1 MALDPQI
8 QPIVDTVNR
17 AAQNAPQNPSV
28 EERRQGYLALVA
40 FAGPGPQLD
49 SVSDSTIPGPGGD
62 IPVRIYR
69 NDGARGVFVFFH
81 GGGYCIGDLDTHD
94 EVCRQLAD
102 RIGCTVVAV
111 HYRLAPEHPFPA
123 GVEDCWAAMQWCDAN
138 REELGGEGARLV
150 VGGDSAGGN
159 LSAVTSLMA
168 RDAGV
173 EVAKQLLVYP
183 GTRIDDESPSMEA
196 NGTGYI
202 LERDTMDWF
211 MESYKADPSDWR
223 ASPIYAESHAGV
235 APALVITAE
244 YDPIRD
250 QGRDYA
256 EALAA
261 AGVDVTH
268 TDYDGMVHIF
278 FQLGP
283 IVNKGAAAVAE
294 VASHAR
300 AALHDD

>member
-17 AAQNAPQNPSV
+17 AAENAPPDPSV
-28 EERRQGYLALVA
+28 ADRRQGYLALVA
-40 FAGPGPQLD
+40 FAGPGPELD
-49 SVSDSTIPGPGGD
+49 DVSDSTIPGPAGE
-62 IPVRIYR
+62 IPIRIYR
-69 NDGARGVFVFFH
+69 NEGARGIFVFFH

-94 EVCRQLAD
+94 EVCRQLAKQ
-102 RIGCTVVAV
+102 IGCTVVAV
-111 HYRLAPEHPFPA
+111 PYRLAPEHPFPA
-123 GVEDCWAAMQWCDAN
+123 GVEDSWAALQWCDAN

-168 RDAGV
+168 RDAGLD
-173 EVAKQLLVYP
+173 VAKQLLVYP

-202 LERDTMDWF
+202 LERTTMDWF
-211 MESYKADPSDWR
+211 MESYAADPQDWR
-223 ASPIYAESHAGV
+223 ASPIYADSHEGI

-250 QGRDYA
+250 QGRRYA
-256 EALAA
+256 ETLAE

-268 TDYDGMVHIF
+268 TDYAGMVHIF

-283 IVNKGAAAVAE
+283 LVEKGAEAVAE
-294 VASHAR
+294 VAAHAR
-300 AALHDD
+300 AALYD

>member
-8 QPIVDTVNR
+8 QPIVDIVNR
-17 AAQNAPQNPSV
+17 AAESAPPDPSV
-28 EERRQGYLALVA
+28 ADRRQGYLALVA
-40 FAGPGPQLD
+40 FAGPGPELD
-49 SVSDSTIPGPGGD
+49 DVSDSTIPGPAGE
-62 IPVRIYR
+62 IPIRIYR
-69 NDGARGVFVFFH
+69 DEGARGIFVFFH

-94 EVCRQLAD
+94 EVCRQLAKQ
-102 RIGCTVVAV
+102 IGCTVVAV

-123 GVEDCWAAMQWCDAN
+123 GVEDSWAALQWCDAN

-168 RDAGV
+168 RDAGLD
-173 EVAKQLLVYP
+173 VAKQLLVYP

-202 LERDTMDWF
+202 LERTTMDWF
-211 MESYKADPSDWR
+211 MESYAADPQDWR
-223 ASPIYAESHAGV
+223 ASPIYADSHEGV

-250 QGRDYA
+250 QGRRYA
-256 EALAA
+256 ETLAE

-268 TDYDGMVHIF
+268 TDYAGMVHIF

-283 IVNKGAAAVAE
+283 LVEKGAEAVAE
-294 VASHAR
+294 VAAHAR
-300 AALHDD
+300 AALYD

>member
-17 AAQNAPQNPSV
+17 AAENAPPDPSV
-28 EERRQGYLALVA
+28 ADRRQGYLALVA
-40 FAGPGPQLD
+40 FAGPGPELD
-49 SVSDSTIPGPGGD
+49 DVSDSTIPGPAGE
-62 IPVRIYR
+62 IPIRIYR
-69 NDGARGVFVFFH
+69 NEGARGIFVFFH

-94 EVCRQLAD
+94 EVCRQLAKQ
-102 RIGCTVVAV
+102 IGCTVVAV

-123 GVEDCWAAMQWCDAN
+123 GVEDSWAALQWCDAN

-168 RDAGV
+168 RDAGLD
-173 EVAKQLLVYP
+173 VAKQLLVYP

-202 LERDTMDWF
+202 LERTTMDWF
-211 MESYKADPSDWR
+211 MESYAADPQDWR
-223 ASPIYAESHAGV
+223 ASPIYADSHEGI

-250 QGRDYA
+250 QGRRYA
-256 EALAA
+256 ETLAA

-268 TDYDGMVHIF
+268 TDYAGMVHIF

-283 IVNKGAAAVAE
+283 LVEKGAEAVAE
-294 VASHAR
+294 VAAHAR
-300 AALHDD
+300 AALYD